1 MCRPSVP
8 QQPPSR
14 RMGCARCRRS
24 MASAQGS
31 GASPCSA
38 SAPSSSAKERG
49 EVLACTPRKRA
60 APVERLVERR
70 ADRVRV
76 DAVGHVK
83 RGPPFAQEGVRLPDQ
98 VAQARAVDQAPIP
111 AEREAEHIGQA
122 GFGHGLGHALG
133 LRRGG
138 QDSRQEEVRARAPE
152 RLRLPPMKGAR
163 LLTGERAFAR
173 IGVAAAAHEPAD
185 AHRPALREAAQQG
198 HVLYDQLRAMACAL
212 HACTVGAARGRRG
225 EEGQAVRPGDVA
237 VFPPEA
243 KQRGAPS
250 SIATGPRAIPSE
262 NVIFPSPP
270 QKKWTHS
277 DSSVRPARFQ
287 DS

>member
-24 MASAQGS
+24 MASAQGLGRIALQRLRAVQLRK
-31 GASPCSA
+31 GAG
-38 SAPSSSAKERG
+38 RG
-49 EVLACTPRKRA
+49 IGLHAQEARLHRA

-83 RGPPFAQEGVRLPDQ
+83 RGLPFAQEGVRLPDQ

-122 GFGHGLGHALG
+122 GFGHALG

-138 QDSRQEEVRARAPE
+138 QDSRREEVRARAPE

-198 HVLYDQLRAMACAL
+198 HVLCDQLRAMACAL
-212 HACTVGAARGRRG
+212 HARAVGAARGRRG
-225 EEGQAVRPGDVA
+225 EEGQAVRPGDVV

-243 KQRGAPS
+243 KQRGAPLQHRD
-250 SIATGPRAIPSE
+250 RAAR
-262 NVIFPSPP
+262 
-270 QKKWTHS
+270 HS
-277 DSSVRPARFQ
+277 L
-287 DS
+287 

>member
-24 MASAQGS
+24 MASGPGLGRIALQRLRAVQLRKGAGRGIGLHAQE
-31 GASPCSA
+31 A
-38 SAPSSSAKERG
+38 R
-49 EVLACTPRKRA
+49 LHRA

-83 RGPPFAQEGVRLPDQ
+83 RGPSFAQEGVRLPDQ

-198 HVLYDQLRAMACAL
+198 HVLCDQLRAMACAL
-212 HACTVGAARGRRG
+212 HARAVGAARGRRG

-237 VFPPEA
+237 VFAPEA
-243 KQRGAPS
+243 KQRGAPLQHRD
-250 SIATGPRAIPSE
+250 RAAR
-262 NVIFPSPP
+262 
-270 QKKWTHS
+270 HS
-277 DSSVRPARFQ
+277 L
-287 DS
+287 

>member
-49 EVLACTPRKRA
+49 EV
-60 APVERLVERR
+60 LVERR

-133 LRRGG
+133 LR
-138 QDSRQEEVRARAPE
+138 
-152 RLRLPPMKGAR
+152 LPPMKGAR

-198 HVLYDQLRAMACAL
+198 HVLCDQLRAMACAL
-212 HACTVGAARGRRG
+212 HARAVGAARGRRG

-243 KQRGAPS
+243 KQRGAPLQHRD
-250 SIATGPRAIPSE
+250 RA
-262 NVIFPSPP
+262 
-270 QKKWTHS
+270 
-277 DSSVRPARFQ
+277 ARHAL
-287 DS
+287 